1 MKPRILCA
9 GIATLDYVYQ
19 VEEMPTRAEKYRAR
33 DFRITTGGTAA
44 NAAVA
49 MARLGA
55 DVQLFASLGDDPIGD
70 DIAASLRA
78 EGIDCSGLR
87 RASGR
92 ASPVSAIIV
101 DRIGER
107 MVVSYADP
115 LLPREV
121 DWLPDRL
128 PEGVG
133 AVLGDTR
140 WQEGSAHLFRLAREA
155 GIPAVLDADREPERV
170 PELLTLAT
178 HIAFSMQG
186 LRDITG
192 HSDARR
198 ALEAFS
204 LGDEV
209 WLGVTNGG
217 EGLFFWSEGA
227 VHHLPAFEIQ
237 PIDTLGAGDVW
248 HGAFAVRIA
257 ERASALDA
265 AQFATAAAALKC
277 LHFGGRDGAPRRD
290 EVEEFLRAR
299 GFGQRQDHVA

>member
-19 VEEMPTRAEKYRAR
+19 VDEMPTRAEKYRAR
-33 DFRITTGGTAA
+33 DFKITTGGTAA

-55 DVQLFASLGDDPIGD
+55 DVQLFASLGDDAAGNSIV
-70 DIAASLRA
+70 ASLRS

-87 RASGR
+87 QVPGR

-115 LLPREV
+115 LLPRDTE
-121 DWLPDRL
+121 WLPDRL
-128 PEGVG
+128 PEGVK

-140 WQEGSAHLFRLAREA
+140 WQEGSAHLFKLAREA

-198 ALEAFS
+198 ALEAFT
-204 LGDEV
+204 LDDNV

-217 EGLFFWSEGA
+217 EGLFYWSEGA
-227 VHHLPAFEIQ
+227 VHHLPAFPIQ
-237 PIDTLGAGDVW
+237 PVDTLGAGDVW

-257 ERASALDA
+257 EGASPYEGARFA
-265 AQFATAAAALKC
+265 AAAAALKC
-277 LHFGGRDGAPRRD
+277 QHFGGRDGAPTRPQ
-290 EVEEFLRAR
+290 VLEFLRAH
-299 GFGQRQDHVA
+299 GAQPQDHVA

>member
-19 VEEMPTRAEKYRAR
+19 VDEMPTRLEKYRAR

-55 DVQLFASLGDDPIGD
+55 DVQLFASLGDDSIGNG
-70 DIAASLRA
+70 IVEALRS
-78 EGIDCSGLR
+78 EGIDCSTLR
-87 RASGR
+87 QVPGR

-107 MVVSYADP
+107 MIVSYADP
-115 LLPREV
+115 LLPRDT

-128 PEGVG
+128 PDGVN

-140 WQEGSAHLFRLAREA
+140 WQEGSAHLFKLAREA

-198 ALEAFS
+198 ALEAFT
-204 LGDEV
+204 LGDDV

-217 EGLFFWSEGA
+217 EGLFYWSGGA
-227 VHHLPAFEIQ
+227 VHHLPAFPIQ
-237 PIDTLGAGDVW
+237 PVDTLGAGDVW

-257 ERASALDA
+257 EGASPYEA
-265 AQFATAAAALKC
+265 ARFATAAAALKC
-277 LHFGGRDGAPRRD
+277 QHFGGRDGAPNRAQVLD
-290 EVEEFLRAR
+290 FLRAH
-299 GFGQRQDHVA
+299 GEQPQDHVA

>member
-1 MKPRILCA
+1 MKSRILCA

-33 DFRITTGGTAA
+33 NFTVTTGGTAA

-49 MARLGA
+49 IARLGA
-55 DVQLFASLGDDPIGD
+55 DVALFASLGDDAIGD
-70 DIAASLRA
+70 GIVAALRR
-78 EGIDCSGLR
+78 EGIDCTNLR
-87 RASGR
+87 QVPGR

-101 DRIGER
+101 DRGGER
-107 MVVSYADP
+107 MIVSYADP
-115 LLPREV
+115 LLPRDT
-121 DWLPDRL
+121 DWLPERL

-170 PELLTLAT
+170 PELLSLAT

-198 ALEAFS
+198 ALESFS
-204 LGDEV
+204 PDVGA
-209 WLGVTNGG
+209 WLAVTNGG
-217 EGLFFWSEGA
+217 EGLFYWRDGA
-227 VHHLPAFEIQ
+227 VHHLPAFPIQ
-237 PIDTLGAGDVW
+237 PVDTLGAGDVW
-248 HGAFAVRIA
+248 HGAFTVRIA
-257 ERASALDA
+257 EGADPDEA
-265 AQFATAAAALKC
+265 ARFAAAAAALKC
-277 LHFGGRDGAPRRD
+277 RHFGGRDGAPTRG
-290 EVEEFLRAR
+290 EVEDFLREHA
-299 GFGQRQDHVA
+299 QQPA